1 MAVIKP
7 FAALRP
13 AKEKAGQVS
22 CQPFDSGSKEQAASE
37 IKNNPNSYL
46 HVVKPYLHYKG
57 EKKNPEKHFSIGL
70 EYLNKFKAEG
80 VLVKDQTP
88 SFYIYR
94 MIVGSHA
101 YTGII
106 AAASIE
112 DYLNNK
118 ILKHENT
125 LTEKQNE
132 IAEHIQFY
140 NSLGNPV
147 LLTYPDDQQIDL
159 LIDLYIQKHVP
170 EYNFIS
176 ADQKKHN
183 LWVVSKQSD
192 IELIEQRFSSIPYL
206 YIADGHHRS
215 AGSAAYGERMIE
227 QKGKGNGNESY
238 HYFPVCLIPFSKLT
252 IFEYHRLVK
261 DKSKVNAP
269 NFLDKLKIN
278 FDLVPSGS
286 LPVQPLNKGE
296 FGIYFQ
302 NKAYL
307 LSLKPEVKSKL
318 NGILELLDVSIVE
331 EYILKNIFEIS
342 DSKSDQRLSF
352 MDGGKG
358 IGHLQES
365 VDSGEFDLAIT
376 LFPTSIEEVKDVAE
390 NNLIMPPK
398 STWIEPKI
406 RTGLLIL
413 AHDEGEIVGQ

>member
-1 MAVIKP
+1 MAIIKP

-22 CQPFDSGSKEQAASE
+22 CQPFDSGSKELAANE
-37 IKNNPNSYL
+37 ILNNPNSYL
-46 HVVKPYLHYKG
+46 HVVKPYLHFKG
-57 EKKNPEKHFSIGL
+57 EKKNPDKHFPIGL
-70 EYLNKFKAEG
+70 EYLNKFIKEG
-80 VLVKDQTP
+80 VLIKDENP

-106 AAASIE
+106 AAASVE

-132 IAEHIQFY
+132 IAEHIQYY

-159 LIDLYIQKHVP
+159 VINQYIHNHVP

-176 ADQKKHN
+176 SDQKKHN
-183 LWVVSKQSD
+183 LWVVSKKGD
-192 IELIEQRFSSIPYL
+192 IELIEQRFASIPYL

-215 AGSAAYGERMIE
+215 AGSAAYGERMIQ

-252 IFEYHRLVK
+252 IFEYHRLVR
-261 DKSKVNAP
+261 DKARVNASD
-269 NFLDKLKIN
+269 FLDKIKHY
-278 FDLVPSGS
+278 FDAVPSGS

-302 NKAYL
+302 HKAYL
-307 LSLKPEVKSKL
+307 LTLKDEFKSQL
-318 NGILELLDVSIVE
+318 NGILDQLDVSIVE
-331 EYILKNIFEIS
+331 EFILKNIFDIK
-342 DSKSDQRLSF
+342 DSKSDFRLSF

-365 VDSGEFDLAIT
+365 VDGGEYDLAIT

-413 AHDEGEIVGQ
+413 AHGENEVVGK

>member
-13 AKEKAGQVS
+13 SREKAGQVS
-22 CQPFDSGSKEQAASE
+22 CQPFDSGSKEQASQE
-37 IKNNPNSYL
+37 VKNNTYSYL
-46 HVVKPYLHYKG
+46 HVVKPYLHFKG
-57 EKKNPEKHFSIGL
+57 EKKNPDKHFPSGL
-70 EYLNKFKAEG
+70 EYLNRFKEEG
-80 VLVKDQTP
+80 VLIKDEKP
-88 SFYIYR
+88 AFYIYR

-106 AAASIE
+106 AAASVQ
-112 DYLNNK
+112 DYLNNA

-132 IAEHIQFY
+132 IAAHIEYF

-147 LLTYPDDQQIDL
+147 LLTYPDDQEIDKV
-159 LIDLYIQKHVP
+159 IQNYINHHIP

-176 ADQKKHN
+176 PDQKKHN
-183 LWVVSKQSD
+183 LWVVNHQED
-192 IELIEQRFSSIPYL
+192 IDLIEERFSGIPYL

-215 AGSAAYGERMIE
+215 AGSAAYCERRI
-227 QKGKGNGNESY
+227 QKDGPGFGDESY
-238 HYFPVCLIPFSKLT
+238 NYFPVCLIPFSKLT
-252 IFEYHRLVK
+252 IFEYHRLVR
-261 DKSKVNAP
+261 
-269 NFLDKLKIN
+269 DKLVATPAFMERIKHW
-278 FDLVPSGS
+278 FEVVPSGH

-302 NKAYL
+302 NKAFL
-307 LSLKPEVKSKL
+307 LTLREEYKADL
-318 NGILELLDVSIVE
+318 NGLLDTLDVSIVE
-331 EYILKNIFEIS
+331 QFILRNIFEIN
-342 DSKSDQRLSF
+342 DSKTDHRLSF

-358 IGHLQES
+358 IGHLQEA

-376 LFPTSIEEVKDVAE
+376 LFPTSIEEVKVIAE

-413 AHDEGEIVGQ
+413 EHGPGEKVGN

>member
-13 AKEKAGQVS
+13 AKEKAGLVS
-22 CQPFDSGSKEQAASE
+22 CQPFDSGSKELAASE
-37 IKNNPNSYL
+37 IKNNPHSYL
-46 HVVKPYLHYKG
+46 HVVKPYLHFKG
-57 EKKNPEKHFSIGL
+57 EKKNPEKHFPIGL
-70 EYLNKFKAEG
+70 EYLNNFIRDG
-80 VLVKDQTP
+80 VLIKDKTP

-94 MIVGSHA
+94 MIVGSLA

-106 AAASIE
+106 AAASID
-112 DYLNNK
+112 DYFNNK

-132 IAEHIQFY
+132 IAGHIQYY

-147 LLTYPDDQQIDL
+147 LLTYPDDEQIDL
-159 LIDLYIQKHVP
+159 VIDQYIHNHVP

-176 ADQKKHN
+176 SDQKKHN
-183 LWVVSKQSD
+183 LWVVNKQSD
-192 IELIEQRFSSIPYL
+192 IELIEQRFASIPYL
-206 YIADGHHRS
+206 YIADGHHRT

-227 QKGKGNGNESY
+227 QKGKGNGDESY
-238 HYFPVCLIPFSKLT
+238 LYFPVCLIPFSKLT
-252 IFEYHRLVK
+252 IFEYHRLVR
-261 DKSKVNAP
+261 DKSRVNAKD
-269 NFLDKLKIN
+269 FLEKIKYY
-278 FDLVPSGS
+278 FDTVPSGS

-296 FGIYFQ
+296 FGIYFH

-307 LSLKPEVKSKL
+307 LTLKEDFKANFK
-318 NGILELLDVSIVE
+318 GILNELDVSIVE
-331 EYILKNIFEIS
+331 EFILKNIFEIL
-342 DSKSDQRLSF
+342 DSKSDNRLSF

-365 VDSGEFDLAIT
+365 VDSGEFDIAIT
-376 LFPTSIEEVKDVAE
+376 LFPTSIAEVKEVAE

-413 AHDEGEIVGQ
+413 SHGENEIVGQ